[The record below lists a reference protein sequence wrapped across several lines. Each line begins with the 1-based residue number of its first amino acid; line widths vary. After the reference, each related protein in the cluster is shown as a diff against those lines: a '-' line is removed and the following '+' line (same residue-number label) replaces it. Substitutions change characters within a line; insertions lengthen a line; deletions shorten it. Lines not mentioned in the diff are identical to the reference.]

1 MKKSYVYQFTSSV
14 NDVNIMNMFQN
25 MFIQDLSKQ

>member
-25 MFIQDLSKQ
+25 MFVQDLSKQ